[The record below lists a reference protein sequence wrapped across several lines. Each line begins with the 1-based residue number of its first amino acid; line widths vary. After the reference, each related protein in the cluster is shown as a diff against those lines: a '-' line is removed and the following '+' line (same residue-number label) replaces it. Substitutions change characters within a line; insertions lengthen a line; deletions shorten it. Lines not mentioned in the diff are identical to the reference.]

1 MENLINDYLTKNRFE
16 NFEGKLIM
24 ITFGKHGASIKKG

>member
-1 MENLINDYLTKNRFE
+1 MIILTKNGFE

-24 ITFGKHGASIKKG
+24 ITFDKHGASIKKGGNV